1 MLNMRHKK
9 EITAEVQA
17 RYKKASKKQ
26 KKIILD
32 EFVELTNYNRN
43 YASRVLRLCYG
54 KQIGSIIQRGRKIKY
69 VIGKNRKSKRDKKR
83 FYGDDVTVIL
93 KKIWAI
99 LDMPCGKRL
108 APFIPEIILKLEAFG
123 EIEMDSLT
131 KQKLL
136 NISTSTIDRLLKPIK
151 EKLRIGKGR
160 SFTKPGTLFKH
171 QIPIKTFSD
180 WGDSVP
186 GYLEADLV
194 GHDGGNMQGDF
205 CFSINFVDVA
215 TCWDETVAIK
225 NKAQKWVTDA
235 AEKVRVRLPFE
246 MLGIDSDNGSEF
258 INNHFF
264 AYCSDHKIT
273 FTRSRAYKKNDSCF
287 VEQKNYC
294 VVRKAVGY
302 LSYDTEEELATLNE
316 LYGYLRLYINFFI
329 PVRKCLS
336 KTRTGSKIKKNY
348 DDAKTPYRRVLECIG
363 IDDKIKAKLRI
374 AYDGLNPAELK
385 RKITSC
391 QDKLLKLNAL
401 KQQVS
406 IDSIGELKSSS
417 DCTY

>member
-26 KKIILD
+26 KKTILD
-32 EFVELTNYNRN
+32 EFVALTGYNRN
-43 YASRVLRLCYG
+43 YASRVLRLYYG
-54 KQIGSIIQRGRKIKY
+54 KKIGSIGKGKAKIHY
-69 VIGKNRKSKRDKKR
+69 VIGRNKKPKRDRKR
-83 FYGDDVTVIL
+83 FYGNDVIDIL

-108 APFIPEIILKLEAFG
+108 APFMEEIILKLETFG
-123 EIEMDSLT
+123 EIEMKSIT
-131 KQKLL
+131 KQKLFK
-136 NISTSTIDRLLKPIK
+136 ISASTIDRVLKPIK
-151 EKLRIGKGR
+151 ESLRIGKGR

-171 QIPIKTFSD
+171 QIEVKTFSD
-180 WGDSVP
+180 WDDSAP

-194 GHDGGNMQGDF
+194 GHDGGNGSGEF

-215 TCWDETVAIK
+215 TCWDEPVAIR

-235 AEKVRVRLPFE
+235 TDTVRGRLPFE

-264 AYCSDHKIT
+264 AYCKDHKIT
-273 FTRSRAYKKNDSCF
+273 FTRSRPNKKNDSCF

-294 VVRKAVGY
+294 VVRRAVGY
-302 LSYDTEEELATLNE
+302 LRYDTDEELSTLNE

-329 PVRKCLS
+329 PVRKCIS

-348 DDAKTPYRRVLECIG
+348 DEAKTPYRRVLECG
-363 IDDKIKAKLRI
+363 SIDDKIKAKLRKT
-374 AYDGLNPAELK
+374 YDGLNPAEIK
-385 RKITSC
+385 RKITGL
-391 QDKLLKLNAL
+391 QDKLLKLNSL
-401 KQQVS
+401 KQQVLK
-406 IDSIGELKSSS
+406 DSIEELKSSF
-417 DCTY
+417 DCT